1 MSMHRCSWGCPVARL
16 NGGTGIRQAR
26 GAKMLRSRLLL
37 QAIPA
42 AIALAMLIGCAGDG
56 RQDRRMQPESTGQS
70 TRMAGMYEYLADA
83 GWFTDCTSGKR
94 APVAMEA
101 DNAALERAYLGVR
114 EEPGAAV
121 LVTLEGRI
129 AGRPPME
136 GEGTREHL
144 IVERFDQVWPG
155 ESCEKSAVATPLENT
170 YWKLV
175 ALNGTRVETHAD
187 QREIRV
193 RRRKPTGCPHRR
205 PVPSSWRCA
214 CTHHAKA
221 YGVAAGCRRR
231 SSTWIERLAT
241 REEKP

>member
-1 MSMHRCSWGCPVARL
+1 
-16 NGGTGIRQAR
+16 
-26 GAKMLRSRLLL
+26 MLRSRLLL

-83 GWFTDCTSGKR
+83 GWLTDWASGKR

-144 IVERFDQVWPG
+144 IVERFDQV
-155 ESCEKSAVATPLENT
+155 
-170 YWKLV
+170 
-175 ALNGTRVETHAD
+175 
-187 QREIRV
+187 
-193 RRRKPTGCPHRR
+193 
-205 PVPSSWRCA
+205 
-214 CTHHAKA
+214 
-221 YGVAAGCRRR
+221 
-231 SSTWIERLAT
+231 
-241 REEKP
+241 